1 LFVGGEGGKGVAFVL
16 FGFVFLVGLFKG
28 QKMVGKNFIFIFS
41 CFPLRAGTVAPMTQ
55 NVAEGPTGPR
65 GSSH

>member
-1 LFVGGEGGKGVAFVL
+1 L
-16 FGFVFLVGLFKG
+16 FGFVFLVGFFEGK
-28 QKMVGKNFIFIFS
+28 KKVGKNFIFIFS
-41 CFPLRAGTVAPMTQ
+41 SFPLRAGTVAPMTQ